1 MHMADIISTPKPA
14 GKRFAVAPLEFLMWI
29 FLVSVF
35 MIFAGFTSGYIVR
48 KGDGNWLSFA
58 LPTAF
63 ILSTALV
70 LLSSL
75 VMQWTYFQAKKNE
88 LGKVKTGLTL
98 SLLLGLGFVGA
109 QFLAYSQLVNIGLFL
124 NGNPAV
130 GFLYVITFVHALH
143 VLSAIIALIVIFA
156 QAFRYQVHS
165 KKLLGIRLLTLYWH
179 FLGFLW
185 IYLYGFFYFMN

>member
-1 MHMADIISTPKPA
+1 MADIISTPKPA

-48 KGDGNWLSFA
+48 KGDGNWLAFA

-63 ILSTALV
+63 VMSTALV
-70 LLSSL
+70 LLSSV
-75 VMQWTYFQAKKNE
+75 VMQWTYIQAKKNE

-124 NGNPAV
+124 NGNPSV

>member
-1 MHMADIISTPKPA
+1 MAETISTPKPA

-48 KGDGNWLSFA
+48 KGDGNWLAFT

-63 ILSTALV
+63 LLSTALV
-70 LLSSL
+70 LLSSA

-88 LGKVKTGLTL
+88 LGKVKLGLTAA
-98 SLLLGLGFVGA
+98 LLMGLGFVGA

-124 NGNPAV
+124 TGNPSV
-130 GFLYVITFVHALH
+130 GFLYVITLVHALH
-143 VLSAIIALIVIFA
+143 VVSAIIALIVIFA

-165 KKLLGIRLLTLYWH
+165 KNLLGIRLLTLYWH

-185 IYLYGFFYFMN
+185 IYLYGFFYFIN

>member
-1 MHMADIISTPKPA
+1 MISTPKPA